1 MNMEGGGVRLRDGLQ
16 NAKDFAFV
24 DVRSMHV
31 DTAPPPFDRTSL
43 TNGPLDKFDIDNYVE
58 GI

>member
-31 DTAPPPFDRTSL
+31 DTAPPPF
-43 TNGPLDKFDIDNYVE
+43 
-58 GI
+58 